1 MEVRGVRHGLL
12 ALASFACA
20 AVVAGPALA
29 AGKPANGE
37 HRVRVIRSWPE
48 DVRVGN
54 GTQPA
59 RVEILFDY
67 TAGVSIER
75 VVLLAQGKAP
85 ERELSSKTNRPGH
98 GDPRPSEEEI
108 AEAFATVRADREI
121 AKVIRVTNAIL
132 DGGFQIFEPAGKP
145 CGPGSRCL
153 EVQLMT
159 DNRLGFIRNVIVDLT
174 KQAIVYRTYMPSQ
187 EAQSK

>member
-12 ALASFACA
+12 ALALFACA
-20 AVVAGPALA
+20 TAVAGPALA
-29 AGKPANGE
+29 AAKAE

-54 GTQPA
+54 TTQPG

-67 TAGVSIER
+67 TAGVSIQR
-75 VVLLAQGKAP
+75 VVLLAKGNAP
-85 ERELSSKTNRPGH
+85 ERELSSKTNLPGH
-98 GDPRPSEEEI
+98 GDPRPSQEEI
-108 AEAFATVRADREI
+108 AEAFETVRADREI
-121 AKVIRVTNAIL
+121 AKVMRVTNAIL
-132 DGGFQIFEPAGKP
+132 DGGFQIFEPAGMP
-145 CGPGSRCL
+145 CGPGSRCI

-174 KQAIVYRTYMPSQ
+174 KQAIVYRTYMPTE
-187 EAQSK
+187 EAKSK